1 MEQSDQALE
10 LLKPYT
16 DFFCVVDNEENF
28 SEPRLRLC
36 EMRDSKQG
44 QQMLWTIRLETD
56 EVRFTIRYI
65 YYYKEILCCYP
76 LIDFKSVFL

>member
-10 LLKPYT
+10 LLKPHT

-44 QQMLWTIRLETD
+44 QRMLWTIRLEAD
-56 EVRFTIRYI
+56 EVRFTIRHI
-65 YYYKEILCCYP
+65 RARFITRK
-76 LIDFKSVFL
+76 